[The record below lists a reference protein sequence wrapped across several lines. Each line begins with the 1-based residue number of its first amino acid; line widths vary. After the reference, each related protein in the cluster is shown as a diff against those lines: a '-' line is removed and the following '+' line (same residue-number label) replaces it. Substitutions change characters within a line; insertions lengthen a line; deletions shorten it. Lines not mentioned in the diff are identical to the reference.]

1 MVCATE
7 FQCFV
12 WFCLFC
18 LCVCLQW
25 WKTQSW
31 IRDSKDGFGL
41 GYSASSLH
49 DGLLRCCSQ
58 VNRYFTNVLKLG
70 RELEVPLDVTTEAP
84 PDAPPLQTDYAQ
96 AAQKR
101 LGTANDLAR
110 EHLNKAAIRQ
120 KRNYDKWLVG
130 KPYTI
135 GDSVWLHNVRRKKRR
150 NGKLGCPWEG
160 PYLVISVLPDVVYCI
175 QKSAKAKPN
184 VIHADRLSLT
194 WEPHWR
200 DGFQKGRRSNRIRE
214 RRGER
219 Y

>member
-1 MVCATE
+1 MLFTSQQGLH
-7 FQCFV
+7 QC
-12 WFCLFC
+12 LKAG
-18 LCVCLQW
+18 QR
-25 WKTQSW
+25 TGS
-31 IRDSKDGFGL
+31 SFGCH
-41 GYSASSLH
+41 Y
-49 DGLLRCCSQ
+49 
-58 VNRYFTNVLKLG
+58 
-70 RELEVPLDVTTEAP
+70 TEAP

-160 PYLVISVLPDVVYCI
+160 PYLVISVLPDVVYRI

-184 VIHADRLSLT
+184 VIHADRLKPYLGT
-194 WEPHWR
+194 PL
-200 DGFQKGRRSNRIRE
+200 E
-214 RRGER
+214 RWIPKRQTQ
-219 Y
+219 